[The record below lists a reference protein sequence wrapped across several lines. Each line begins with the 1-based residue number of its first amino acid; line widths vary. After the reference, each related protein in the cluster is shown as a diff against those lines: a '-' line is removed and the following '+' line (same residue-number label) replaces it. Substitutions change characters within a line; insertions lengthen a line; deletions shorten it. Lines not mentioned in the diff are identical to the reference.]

1 MVVKKLKPKPK
12 PRVPSDL
19 EEFQALYGSDWAQF
33 VRGPAFIA
41 AMQILNVRKLKS
53 ITTLSPEQIEK
64 NGREILSDLVGHL
77 KHEEDLF
84 TLQDQKENKSPIEDE
99 MVYLSP
105 EEQMEQEA
113 LIAKFKE
120 QRKRTHYA
128 AN

>member
-1 MVVKKLKPKPK
+1 MKKLKPKPK

-19 EEFQALYGSDWAQF
+19 EEFQALYGSDWATF